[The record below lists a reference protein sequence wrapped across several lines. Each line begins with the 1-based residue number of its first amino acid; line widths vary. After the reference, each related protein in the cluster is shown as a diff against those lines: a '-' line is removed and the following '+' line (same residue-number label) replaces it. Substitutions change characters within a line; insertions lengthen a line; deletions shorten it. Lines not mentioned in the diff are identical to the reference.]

1 MANKSLE
8 AVLTQAAAAEV
19 APSHAP
25 SRLKSRIYSA
35 LMLAEANQGPIRST
49 SETLAEG
56 RGLCVF
62 EHLVEIAP
70 LGSGVKQ
77 YNYCR
82 VCHAR
87 ILGER
92 IEDPPLYWSCC
103 PYMEF
108 KNS

>member
-1 MANKSLE
+1 MADKRLG
-8 AVLTQAAAAEV
+8 AVLTQAAGADV

-35 LMLAEANQGPIRST
+35 LMRAEASESPIRST

-62 EHLVEIAP
+62 EQLIEIAP
-70 LGSGVKQ
+70 LGSAVKQ

-87 ILGER
+87 ILGEW
-92 IEDPPLYWSCC
+92 IEDPPIYWNCC
-103 PYMEF
+103 PYAEF